1 VCVSVCVSE
10 CVCVRESVCVCVC
23 VCACVCVCCVRLT
36 CANKEAQIQANI
48 KLPCSKV
55 GVQSKLRA
63 YKVKMNSLLC

>member
-1 VCVSVCVSE
+1 MY
-10 CVCVRESVCVCVC
+10 VCVCVC
-23 VCACVCVCCVRLT
+23 VFVCVCVCVCVNVCACVCVCCVRLT